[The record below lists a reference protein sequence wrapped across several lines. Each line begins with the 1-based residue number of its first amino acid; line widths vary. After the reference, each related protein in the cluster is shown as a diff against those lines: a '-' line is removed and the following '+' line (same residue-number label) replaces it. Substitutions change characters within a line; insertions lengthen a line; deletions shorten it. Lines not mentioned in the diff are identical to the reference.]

1 MAHKIVIW
9 GASGHAL
16 VVADIVRLSKT
27 YEIAGLLDD
36 VEPDRHNTHFHG
48 IPILGGREQ
57 LDRLRDSG
65 VEHLIVGIG
74 DCAARLKLAE
84 IAREKGFSLAT
95 AIHPG
100 AIVAAGVEIGPG
112 TMIAAGAVINPG
124 SKIGANVIINTS
136 ASVDHECV
144 IEDGAHIGPGVNL
157 GGNVTVGSGSWI
169 GIGAKVR
176 DGIVIGA
183 RSIVGAGAV
192 VLRDVPEETVAFGV
206 PAKVKRK
213 IAPND

>member
-1 MAHKIVIW
+1 MTRRIVIW

-16 VVADIVRLSKT
+16 VVADIVRLSGA
-27 YEIAGLLDD
+27 YEIVGFLDD
-36 VEPDRHNTHFHG
+36 VEPGRQNTKFQG

-57 LDRLRDSG
+57 LDKLHDSG
-65 VEHLIVGIG
+65 IEILIVGIG
-74 DCAARLKLAE
+74 DCAARLKLAD

-95 AIHPG
+95 AIHPR
-100 AIVAAGVEIGPG
+100 AIIAADVEIGPG
-112 TMIAAGAVINPG
+112 TMVAAGAAINPG
-124 SKIGANVIINTS
+124 SRIGSNVIVNTC
-136 ASVDHECV
+136 ASVDHECL
-144 IEDGAHIGPGVNL
+144 IADGAHVGPGVNL

-169 GIGAKVR
+169 GIGATVR

-213 IAPND
+213 ITPS

>member
-1 MAHKIVIW
+1 MARRIVIW

-16 VVADIVRLSKT
+16 VVADIVRLLET
-27 YEIAGLLDD
+27 YEIAGFLDD
-36 VEPDRHNTHFHG
+36 VNPDRHNTKFHG
-48 IPILGGREQ
+48 IPILGGREE

-65 VEHLIVGIG
+65 VEYLIVGIG

-84 IAREKGFSLAT
+84 VAREKGFTLAT
-95 AIHPG
+95 AIHPR
-100 AIVAAGVEIGPG
+100 AVVAAGVEIGPG
-112 TMIAAGAVINPG
+112 TMVAAGAVINPA
-124 SKIGANVIINTS
+124 SKIGSNVIINTS

-144 IEDGAHIGPGVNL
+144 IGDGAHVGPGVNL

-176 DGIVIGA
+176 HGIVIGP

-192 VLRDVPEETVAFGV
+192 VLHDVRAETVVFGV
-206 PAKVKRK
+206 PAKVKEE
-213 IAPND
+213 DSD